1 MDFARARTYGDPC
14 RDHHGGALGRGQ
26 RRQANAPR
34 HGLAGGHGPGAS
46 VRARMESSSP
56 SRSVAASRPRASTAA
71 LAFAPRGNGAR
82 ETPRARV
89 APGALISPPFVCNS
103 GDLLQ
108 AYGDKGLKRPITV
121 CVLNQSGCMGC
132 MSSKD
137 PDDELKPSTRQ
148 NSFKFG
154 SVNLVRMSLGERS
167 SCTLKRQLSASGATT
182 GPVTPGI
189 GRSTSLGQTSPLD
202 ESTRKAKGSRQR
214 AADARR
220 SQNEAL
226 YTENSF
232 KEFASMYGSRQAAP
246 EAAAPEVVAPEV
258 AAPAAG
264 TLAWFTGA
272 DLVSHQ
278 VLVSSPPEEAAAA
291 SPGD

>member
-1 MDFARARTYGDPC
+1 
-14 RDHHGGALGRGQ
+14 
-26 RRQANAPR
+26 
-34 HGLAGGHGPGAS
+34 
-46 VRARMESSSP
+46 
-56 SRSVAASRPRASTAA
+56 
-71 LAFAPRGNGAR
+71 
-82 ETPRARV
+82 
-89 APGALISPPFVCNS
+89 
-103 GDLLQ
+103 
-108 AYGDKGLKRPITV
+108 
-121 CVLNQSGCMGC
+121 MGC
-132 MSSKD
+132 TSSKE
-137 PDDELKPSTRQ
+137 DDVDDSPGTRQ

-154 SVNLVRMSLGERS
+154 SVNLVRISLGERS
-167 SCTLKRQLSASGATT
+167 SHTLKRQLSASGATT
-182 GPVTPGI
+182 GPVAPEI
-189 GRSTSLGQTSPLD
+189 GRSTSPTTHPVFASIGQTSPLD

>member
-1 MDFARARTYGDPC
+1 
-14 RDHHGGALGRGQ
+14 
-26 RRQANAPR
+26 
-34 HGLAGGHGPGAS
+34 
-46 VRARMESSSP
+46 
-56 SRSVAASRPRASTAA
+56 
-71 LAFAPRGNGAR
+71 
-82 ETPRARV
+82 
-89 APGALISPPFVCNS
+89 
-103 GDLLQ
+103 
-108 AYGDKGLKRPITV
+108 
-121 CVLNQSGCMGC
+121 MGC
-132 MSSKD
+132 TSSKE
-137 PDDELKPSTRQ
+137 DDVDDSPGTRQ

-167 SCTLKRQLSASGATT
+167 SHTLKRQLSASGATT
-182 GPVTPGI
+182 GPVAPEI

-226 YTENSF
+226 YTEKSF

-246 EAAAPEVVAPEV
+246 EAAAPEVVAAEV
-258 AAPAAG
+258 AAPVAG